1 MNGSEINSNNKLP
14 SAEILNCPK
23 CRAALRVTGFLLT
36 KNIAC
41 RKCHGIFNY
50 SSGNLRLIKIF
61 RKEKYNHIPIGSK
74 GTIDGK
80 KYEVVGFANYR
91 EAHTPY
97 AWDEY
102 ILFSPIHGYSFL
114 SVYEG
119 HWNYLEQIILRPK
132 QIVND
137 VNLNGDTYRIF
148 NRYKQKT
155 DYALGEFPWDITENS
170 NTITEYINPPYI
182 IVHDKGTN
190 EETWLLGKYITPEE
204 IKEAFNLQTRLPE
217 QTGIGSTQLHAS
229 SASLSKVKQLTLY
242 VVLSITVLQIIL
254 SFTAKEKVVFKDQMN
269 IPANK
274 TAGIVSPPFILE
286 NTLSG
291 KSNLQ
296 VELIAPV
303 HNSWME
309 ADITLVN
316 DNTGEEFHFEQGVEY
331 YSGVE
336 DGESWSEGQNYTDL
350 TLSYIPEGKYHLNI
364 FPATPDEG
372 VGYFQLTLTQDVSM
386 LSNFFIILLLALIFP
401 VALWISV
408 SSYEAQRWMN
418 SDFSPYNTE

>member
-1 MNGSEINSNNKLP
+1 
-14 SAEILNCPK
+14 
-23 CRAALRVTGFLLT
+23 
-36 KNIAC
+36 
-41 RKCHGIFNY
+41 
-50 SSGNLRLIKIF
+50 
-61 RKEKYNHIPIGSK
+61 
-74 GTIDGK
+74 
-80 KYEVVGFANYR
+80 
-91 EAHTPY
+91 
-97 AWDEY
+97 
-102 ILFSPIHGYSFL
+102 
-114 SVYEG
+114 
-119 HWNYLEQIILRPK
+119 
-132 QIVND
+132 
-137 VNLNGDTYRIF
+137 
-148 NRYKQKT
+148 
-155 DYALGEFPWDITENS
+155 
-170 NTITEYINPPYI
+170 
-182 IVHDKGTN
+182 
-190 EETWLLGKYITPEE
+190 
-204 IKEAFNLQTRLPE
+204 
-217 QTGIGSTQLHAS
+217 
-229 SASLSKVKQLTLY
+229 
-242 VVLSITVLQIIL
+242 
-254 SFTAKEKVVFKDQMN
+254 MN

>member
-1 MNGSEINSNNKLP
+1 MI
-14 SAEILNCPK
+14 
-23 CRAALRVTGFLLT
+23 RVF
-36 KNIAC
+36 K
-41 RKCHGIFNY
+41 
-50 SSGNLRLIKIF
+50 
-61 RKEKYNHIPIGSK
+61 KEKYNNIPIGSK

-80 KYEVVGFANYR
+80 KYEVVGLANYR

-114 SVYEG
+114 SVFEG
-119 HWNYLEQIILRPK
+119 HWNYFEQTILRPK
-132 QIVND
+132 REGND

-148 NRYKQKT
+148 NRYKKKT
-155 DYALGEFPWDITENS
+155 DYALGEFPWDISENS
-170 NTITEYINPPYI
+170 NTITEYIYPPYI

-190 EETWLLGKYITPEE
+190 EETWLLGKYITPKE
-204 IKEAFNLQTRLPE
+204 IKEAFNLQTYLP
-217 QTGIGSTQLHAS
+217 QQKGIGSTQLHS
-229 SASLSKVKQLTLY
+229 SAASLSKVKHLTLY
-242 VVLSITVLQIIL
+242 VVLSITVLQIIF
-254 SFTAKEKVVFKDQMN
+254 SFSAKEKVVFKDQFT
-269 IPANK
+269 IPVNK
-274 TAGIVSPPFILE
+274 TGIVSPPFELE
-286 NTLSG
+286 KTLFG

-316 DNTGEEFHFEQGVEY
+316 DLSGEEFHFEEGVEY

-336 DGESWSEGQNYTDL
+336 GGESWSEGQNYTDL
-350 TLSYIPEGKYHLNI
+350 TLSSIPAGKYHLNI
-364 FPATPDEG
+364 FPAIPDGG

-386 LSNFFIILLLALIFP
+386 LSNYFIILLIALIFP

-408 SSYEAQRWMN
+408 SSFEAQRWMN
-418 SDFSPYNTE
+418 SDFSPYHTE